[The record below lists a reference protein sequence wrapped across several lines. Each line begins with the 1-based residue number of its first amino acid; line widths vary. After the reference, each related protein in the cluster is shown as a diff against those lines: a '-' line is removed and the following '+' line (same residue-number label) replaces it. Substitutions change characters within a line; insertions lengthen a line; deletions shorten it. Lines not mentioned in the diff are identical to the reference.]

1 MISNKKSSNLWLSSF
16 VLLLFSFSSR
26 ACICP
31 EMKRLSV
38 ETCGFYDFIAYGR
51 VDSEIDCSNSGAL
64 LFSPVELFKGDA
76 SGDLILYTDCKDCGV
91 SFSKG
96 EYWIV
101 FGNKN
106 NAQEIQ
112 VNQCS
117 FTRNQLPD
125 TVQDYSEVVR
135 GTKFEDDLV
144 FLKNN
149 FESKVDDKNE
159 LKAKKYEKVDP
170 ELVPVFLGIS
180 LVFMLIGFLVIK
192 RIGKR
197 NS

>member
-1 MISNKKSSNLWLSSF
+1 MTDSGYRDCQKIKFGLQQHLQQALYGHIRTN
-16 VLLLFSFSSR
+16 
-26 ACICP
+26 
-31 EMKRLSV
+31 ETRL
-38 ETCGFYDFIAYGR
+38 
-51 VDSEIDCSNSGAL
+51 
-64 LFSPVELFKGDA
+64 
-76 SGDLILYTDCKDCGV
+76 
-91 SFSKG
+91 
-96 EYWIV
+96 
-101 FGNKN
+101 

-159 LKAKKYEKVDP
+159 LKAKKYEN
-170 ELVPVFLGIS
+170 
-180 LVFMLIGFLVIK
+180 LVFVEKMLRPNRKSKLCFFNCL
-192 RIGKR
+192 
-197 NS
+197 

>member
-1 MISNKKSSNLWLSSF
+1 MDGSMYGWIKLFEVVKK
-16 VLLLFSFSSR
+16 
-26 ACICP
+26 
-31 EMKRLSV
+31 
-38 ETCGFYDFIAYGR
+38 
-51 VDSEIDCSNSGAL
+51 
-64 LFSPVELFKGDA
+64 KGVHN
-76 SGDLILYTDCKDCGV
+76 IQT
-91 SFSKG
+91 
-96 EYWIV
+96 
-101 FGNKN
+101 NKN

-192 RIGKR
+192 RVGKK
-197 NS
+197 NP

>member
-1 MISNKKSSNLWLSSF
+1 MMRNKKFNNLWLSSF
-16 VLLLFSFSSR
+16 ALLLFSFTSK
-26 ACICP
+26 ACICS
-31 EMKRLSV
+31 EMKPLSV

-51 VDSEIDCSNSGAL
+51 VDSEIDCNNSGSL

-76 SGDLILYTDCKDCGV
+76 VGDIILYTDCQDCGV

-106 NAQEIQ
+106 NAQEIR

-125 TVQDYSEVVR
+125 TVQDYSEVIR
-135 GTKFEDDLV
+135 GTKFKEDLV

-149 FESKVDDKNE
+149 FESKVEDKNE

-170 ELVPVFLGIS
+170 KLIPVFLGIG
-180 LVFMLIGFLVIK
+180 LVFMLIGFFVIK
-192 RIGKR
+192 RIGKN

>member
-1 MISNKKSSNLWLSSF
+1 
-16 VLLLFSFSSR
+16 
-26 ACICP
+26 
-31 EMKRLSV
+31 MKRLSV